1 MIKADLHVHT
11 SASRDSMLSPEELI
25 ALCLR
30 RGIGAL
36 AVTDHNHI
44 AGALR
49 LREIA
54 PFPVIV
60 GEEIQ
65 TTCGEI
71 MGLFLEETVPKNLSP
86 EETVIRIK
94 EQGGL
99 VIIPHPFDRVRRS
112 VLRRDALYAILDQV
126 DGIEVFN
133 ARVTLPNDNI
143 RARALAEERGL
154 LQTAGSDGHI
164 ACEIGNAWVE
174 MPEFEDKEGF
184 LHALAQGRVHGSL
197 TNPFIHVIGTWVKWH
212 KRLKGKQSVL

>member
-11 SASRDSMLSPEELI
+11 SVSRDSMLSPENLL

-30 RGIGAL
+30 RGIGAV
-36 AVTDHNHI
+36 AVADHNQI

-71 MGLFLEETVPKNLSP
+71 MGLFLEEVIPRNLSP
-86 EETVIRIK
+86 EETVARIK
-94 EQGGL
+94 KQGGL
-99 VIIPHPFDRVRRS
+99 VIVPHPFDRLRRS
-112 VLRRDALYAILDQV
+112 VLRREALYVILNQV

-133 ARVTLPNDNI
+133 ARVTLPHDNR
-143 RARALAEERGL
+143 RALTLAEERGL

-174 MPEFEDKEGF
+174 MPAFQDKETF
-184 LHALAQGRVHGSL
+184 CRALAQGRVRGSL
-197 TNPFIHVIGTWVKWH
+197 TTPLIHVLGTWIKLH
-212 KRLKGKQSVL
+212 KRFKGK